1 MYESGGTTDAERA
14 RAAFTQLGY
23 DAKPQVVD
31 DLAPHIAASPTDQLN
46 RAVSEVY
53 DGATQ
58 TLRTADEIA
67 EQFRTGEMF
76 WGEGL
81 SGSGVYT
88 IEGSEAALAEYLSG
102 RLANLGRAVESGN
115 ATIIRMTA
123 KPDARVLT
131 ATRRELQDLVDRTGI
146 VDEMVAAASE
156 GWDIVRVVKGDNVE
170 VVVLNRGAMIVLR

>member
-1 MYESGGTTDAERA
+1 MAGGTNDAERA
-14 RAAFTQLGY
+14 RSAFTQLGY

-31 DLAPHIAASPTDQLN
+31 DLTPHLSASPTDQLN
-46 RAVSEVY
+46 RAVTEVY

-58 TLRTADEIA
+58 TLRTAEEIA
-67 EQFRTGEMF
+67 EEFRTGEMF

-88 IEGSEAALAEYLSG
+88 IEGSEELLTEYLSG

-115 ATIIRMTA
+115 ATILRMTA

-131 ATRRELQDLVDRTGI
+131 ATRRELQELVDRTGI

-156 GWDIVRVVKGDNVE
+156 GYDIVRVVKGDNIE